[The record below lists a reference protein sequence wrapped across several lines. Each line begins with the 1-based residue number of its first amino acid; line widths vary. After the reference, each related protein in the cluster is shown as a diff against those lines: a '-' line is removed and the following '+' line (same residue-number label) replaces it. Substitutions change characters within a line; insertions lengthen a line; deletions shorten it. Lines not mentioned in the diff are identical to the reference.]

1 MSYQRFN
8 TVVVNGD
15 RPLMTQ
21 LTKDHEVLAPA
32 WIPPQ
37 EGGIAS
43 IIITYDDGSTVIFTE
58 E

>member
-1 MSYQRFN
+1 MSYQN
-8 TVVVNGD
+8 LNAVVMRAD

-21 LTKDHEVLAPA
+21 THKDHEVLAPA

-37 EGGIAS
+37 EGGITS